1 MEKIHTLA
9 ERIKFA
15 REAKEM
21 TQTALAKKSG
31 LKQSDIS
38 KLETGRM
45 FSTTAMV
52 ELATALECNPIW
64 LSTGKGGPWAKKETI
79 KNDFLIPV
87 VGQAKLGDEGCFFAE
102 IQVPEGGDGFIIW
115 PSNDPD
121 AYVLRC
127 VGESMKPRIQ
137 HGEYVIV
144 EPNHPTVSGDEV
156 VVKDRQGRVMVK
168 QLFTHRD
175 GMYTFASV
183 NNAYPPFGIDEDE
196 IELVHYVAGIAKSAL
211 KVDSE

>member
-1 MEKIHTLA
+1 MCMEKIHTLA

-15 REAKEM
+15 REAKDM

-45 FSTTAMV
+45 LSTTAMV

-64 LSTGKGGPWAKKETI
+64 LSTGKGNPWAKKETI

-87 VGQAKLGDEGCFFAE
+87 VGLAKLGDEGCFFAE
-102 IQVPEGGDGFIIW
+102 IQTPEGGDGHILW
-115 PSNDPD
+115 PSSDPN
-121 AYVLRC
+121 AYALRC
-127 VGESMKPRIQ
+127 IGESMKPRIQ
-137 HGEYVIV
+137 HGEFVIV
-144 EPNHPTVSGDEV
+144 EPNRLPVPGDEV
-156 VVKDRQGRVMVK
+156 VVKDKTGRVMVK
-168 QLFTHRD
+168 QLFTHKD

-183 NNAYPPFGIDEDE
+183 NSAYAPFGVPDSE
-196 IELVHYVAGIAKSAL
+196 IELIHYVTGIAKATL
-211 KVDSE
+211 YQD